1 MLTVPLLPYQIPAVD
16 KFLAERGL
24 LVTMDPGTG
33 KTIVAIAAAEKLL
46 DRGKIRRCLCVV
58 PASLKY
64 QWAQRLAQFTD
75 MPGVQVKAGK
85 ETITVAAP
93 PYCITVDGSQDRRD
107 AAYAMIGPD
116 TEYVVL
122 GYPNVLSDWQVI
134 AALPW
139 DMVVLDEITAVKNPG
154 SDITRAVRETFA
166 VPWRLGL
173 TGTPV
178 ENKPEE
184 LYAIMEWVT
193 PGYLGDP
200 AAFDRAYV
208 KRSASGDV
216 MRYKNLPVLHAQLQ
230 AVTYRKKRS
239 DPDVAPYF
247 PREDESTWLVDLPPD
262 LRSAYTALAADLLD
276 ELQALKRRGT
286 FDVAA
291 AYRGGK
297 PDEGTAVGR
306 VAARMQAM
314 EMLTCHP
321 ALISLSASDYIYS
334 EVQRASGTVKA
345 AWPGSKWCNDIVNSG
360 VISAP
365 LAMSTPKLDYLTG
378 RCHEITRDPD
388 TKILVYTKY
397 TRMLPLLAEAM
408 EFNGI
413 GTVTYSGEMTAPRKA
428 GAIARF
434 TDDAQCRVFLSSHA
448 GAYGCD
454 MYMASHL
461 VNYDIPWSGGKAEQI
476 NGRHVRASSTR
487 KVTYIRHLL
496 ARDSLDERKL
506 AQVRFKQRLASSII
520 DGHGADHLGRIE
532 NDNGTL
538 TGFLEDLLNRRS

>member
-1 MLTVPLLPYQIPAVD
+1 MLTIPLLPYQVPAVE

-46 DRGKIRRCLCVV
+46 DRGDIERCLCVV

-75 MPGVQVKAGK
+75 MPGVQVRAGK
-85 ETITVAAP
+85 ELITVAAS
-93 PYCITVDGSQDRRD
+93 PYCVTVDGSQAQRD

-122 GYPNVLSDWQVI
+122 GYPNVLNDWQVI

-184 LYAIMEWVT
+184 LFAIMEWVT

-208 KRSASGDV
+208 KRNSNGDV

-247 PREDESTWLVDLPPD
+247 PREDESTWLVDLPTD
-262 LRSAYTALAADLLD
+262 LRGAYQALAANLLD
-276 ELQALKRRGT
+276 ELQALRRRGT

-321 ALISLSASDYIYS
+321 ALIALSALDYRNS
-334 EVQRASGTVKA
+334 EMARRNGGEKA
-345 AWPGSKWCNDIVNSG
+345 TWPGSKWCDEIMNSG
-360 VISAP
+360 IITAP
-365 LAMSTPKLDYLTG
+365 LAMGTPKMDYLLDKCA
-378 RCHEITRDPD
+378 RITRDPD

-408 EFNGI
+408 GFNGLDHVI
-413 GTVTYSGEMTAPRKA
+413 YSGEMTAARKA
-428 GAIARF
+428 GAIARY
-434 TDDAQCRVFLSSHA
+434 TDDPDCRVFLSSHA

-487 KVTYIRHLL
+487 ETTYVRHLL

-506 AQVRFKQRLASSII
+506 AQVRFKRRIASAII
-520 DGHGADHLGRIE
+520 DGRGADHLGRIE
-532 NDNGTL
+532 NDIGTL
-538 TGFLEDLLNRRS
+538 SEFLEDLLNRRS